1 MEQDNRF
8 SVKITGFETEQQAID
23 WCEWYEGEGEQNVY
37 LGDTDLS
44 ANTDMDKYRELYSE
58 TGLKVNDNGEIE
70 LPIQI
75 LGDDG

>member
-23 WCEWYEGEGEQNVY
+23 WCRWYEGEGEQNVY

-58 TGLKVNDNGEIE
+58 TGLKVNDNWEIE